1 MDFVVQP
8 ENISNKLENNAKLN
22 SSGEDP
28 FSKIPY
34 PKRQAQ
40 PLEFFLLHP
49 TALNAKLSKAE
60 VVGLRLYTG
69 PSYQVLAHGLSLA
82 YSNSWSAKSD
92 KFAHV

>member
-1 MDFVVQP
+1 MKTSNYGGIESDLATEWDFVVQP

-60 VVGLRLYTG
+60 QSR
-69 PSYQVLAHGLSLA
+69 
-82 YSNSWSAKSD
+82 
-92 KFAHV
+92 